1 MAMFQTIRNM
11 ACFALLASLSACA
24 NAPDDLAVNTNDPY
38 EDFNR
43 NMFAFNMKVD
53 DIVVEPAA
61 KGYRNLPQVNQDMM
75 TNFADWT
82 TLPSTSLNSA
92 LQGDAENAA
101 LGVLSFLVNGL
112 TLGMADLTDNS
123 DDPVHTN
130 FEDTMRGYEVPQG
143 RYIVLPF
150 IGPGSTRSHSAWLVD
165 SVTNPLRFAS
175 TPAAST
181 ITAVSPPV
189 RVVSYRGNHY
199 DLINDVK
206 YGSLDP
212 YSRTR
217 SIYLQYGAN
226 IGDSDDQ
233 SKDDPFD
240 AFIQSQE

>member
-1 MAMFQTIRNM
+1 MAMFHTIRNM

-53 DIVVEPAA
+53 DIAVEPAA

-112 TLGMADLTDNS
+112 TLGMADLTDDS
-123 DDPVHTN
+123 DDPVQTN
-130 FEDTMRGYEVPQG
+130 FEDTMRV
-143 RYIVLPF
+143 
-150 IGPGSTRSHSAWLVD
+150 
-165 SVTNPLRFAS
+165 
-175 TPAAST
+175 
-181 ITAVSPPV
+181 
-189 RVVSYRGNHY
+189 
-199 DLINDVK
+199 
-206 YGSLDP
+206 
-212 YSRTR
+212 
-217 SIYLQYGAN
+217 
-226 IGDSDDQ
+226 
-233 SKDDPFD
+233 
-240 AFIQSQE
+240 